1 MSADPPTLVVLDLMM
16 PGIDGFDVLDRM
28 RSEERTR
35 RIPVVIMSGRLLS
48 LADVKRLERHASVV
62 LQSKGMLSQDEV
74 IAALHRSLF
83 GADALPPH
91 TSSLAKQAVAYL
103 QQNYALPLKRWEI
116 AEGVGASEDYLSR
129 VFSRELG
136 ISPWD
141 YLNRYRIL
149 RAKELLRATYE
160 SIGSVASK
168 VGFPDPAYFSR
179 VFRRITGSSPK
190 AYRDELAA

>member
-1 MSADPPTLVVLDLMM
+1 
-16 PGIDGFDVLDRM
+16 M
-28 RSEERTR
+28 RSDERTR

-62 LQSKGMLSQDEV
+62 LQSKGMLSEDEV
-74 IAALHRSLF
+74 VAALHRSLF
-83 GADALPPH
+83 GAEALPPQ

-103 QQNYALPLKRWEI
+103 HQNYALPLKRWEI

-149 RAKELLRATYE
+149 RAKELLRVTYE

-190 AYRDELAA
+190 AYRDELAE